1 MAIPAAKSW
10 LSHLYHAFPL
20 FPAAPSR
27 DRRSRLSINM
37 FSRSSVRSLLCSDP
51 YTKIRHGHRNGHRA
65 TGTGSKFNHVGSFSG
80 VPLVRECARANRH
93 IQHTRF
99 RDPPQKKPSGPSLKK
114 TRDHNAWN
122 GHEIALKVL
131 FSFFRPGAL
140 SQRAIKRDLRPPSVP
155 HLGFPMSMLA
165 LGGSYEKNKSEKIK
179 LCGKLLALLML
190 NCKK

>member
-20 FPAAPSR
+20 FPAAPFR
-27 DRRSRLSINM
+27 DHRSRLSINM
-37 FSRSSVRSLLCSDP
+37 LFRSLIRRSYRIDIVSVRSLLCSDP

-80 VPLVRECARANRH
+80 VPLFRECARANRH

-99 RDPPQKKPSGPSLKK
+99 RDPPQKKPTGPSLKK

-155 HLGFPMSMLA
+155 HLGFHMSIA
-165 LGGSYEKNKSEKIK
+165 FYGGPTRKTK
-179 LCGKLLALLML
+179 LRK
-190 NCKK
+190 

>member
-51 YTKIRHGHRNGHRA
+51 YTKIRHGHRNGHREI
-65 TGTGSKFNHVGSFSG
+65 GTGSKYNHG
-80 VPLVRECARANRH
+80 VEILFPLIRECARAKRH
-93 IQHTRF
+93 IQHMRF
-99 RDPPQKKPSGPSLKK
+99 RDPPQKKHSGPSLKK

-122 GHEIALKVL
+122 SHEIALEVL

-155 HLGFPMSMLA
+155 HLGFHMSIA
-165 LGGSYEKNKSEKIK
+165 FYGGPTRKTK
-179 LCGKLLALLML
+179 LRK
-190 NCKK
+190 

>member
-65 TGTGSKFNHVGSFSG
+65 TGTGSKFKHVGSFSG
-80 VPLVRECARANRH
+80 VPLFRECARVNRH
-93 IQHTRF
+93 IQHKRF
-99 RDPPQKKPSGPSLKK
+99 RDPPQKKTSGPSLKK

-122 GHEIALKVL
+122 SHEVALEVL
-131 FSFFRPGAL
+131 FSFFRPVAL
-140 SQRAIKRDLRPPSVP
+140 FSKSHQKRPTPPVRSAF
-155 HLGFPMSMLA
+155 GFSYEHCFLWGP
-165 LGGSYEKNKSEKIK
+165 YEKNKIEKIK
-179 LCGKLLALLML
+179 M
-190 NCKK
+190 

>member
-80 VPLVRECARANRH
+80 VPLFRECARVNRH
-93 IQHTRF
+93 IQHKQF

-131 FSFFRPGAL
+131 FSFFRPVAL
-140 SQRAIKRDLRPPSVP
+140 FQRAIKRDLRPPSVP
-155 HLGFPMSMLA
+155 QLGFSCQPLSIACFRGVLRRKTN
-165 LGGSYEKNKSEKIK
+165 LRK
-179 LCGKLLALLML
+179 
-190 NCKK
+190 

>member
-99 RDPPQKKPSGPSLKK
+99 RDPPQKKPTGPSLKK
-114 TRDHNAWN
+114 IETTTLGTATRSPSKFFLVFL
-122 GHEIALKVL
+122 GPGL
-131 FSFFRPGAL
+131 FPKEPSKETYAPRPFRNWVFL
-140 SQRAIKRDLRPPSVP
+140 
-155 HLGFPMSMLA
+155 
-165 LGGSYEKNKSEKIK
+165 
-179 LCGKLLALLML
+179 
-190 NCKK
+190 

>member
-80 VPLVRECARANRH
+80 VPLFRECARVNRH
-93 IQHTRF
+93 IQHKRF
-99 RDPPQKKPSGPSLKK
+99 RDPPQKKTSGPSLKK

-122 GHEIALKVL
+122 SHEVTLEVL
-131 FSFFRPGAL
+131 FSFFRPVAL
-140 SQRAIKRDLRPPSVP
+140 SQRAIKRDLRPLSVP
-155 HLGFPMSMLA
+155 YLGFHMSIA
-165 LGGSYEKNKSEKIK
+165 FYGGPTEKNKIEKIK
-179 LCGKLLALLML
+179 MCGKLL
-190 NCKK
+190 NY